1 MIEGKGS
8 VFSGRDGTG
17 EAVILPSSKHPVV
30 DDYLKYQ
37 QQEKA
42 NALKQKKPFELPS
55 DYSGING
62 LMGRV
67 FDPDIVPL
75 SQKLEGIKQQDAVL
89 KAQRMNGQISDAD
102 YIKRKQEIDHVKY
115 GELMPQLIQ
124 SVRDREFFDRNYP
137 QWRNAPEK
145 HPQETGDYLMSY
157 DQLPIGQRQKP
168 ELMKQLSE
176 VDFSSI
182 LQGGIVPEVRTVKK
196 INPDGSTTETV
207 RTEVSPV
214 ELRTSAEL
222 AAKDKTVK
230 GQALKKAFEAE
241 VPNGSE
247 EDYVKWIEKQKLAKN
262 KWTIRSAYKEG
273 FGSTLSGQNKPEVIS
288 DMPPITE
295 RHNQQLTSGESS
307 EETVPV
313 TTKGGIS
320 FSTPQS
326 VDISGVEYF
335 DPTQQKM
342 MNDIVGARKASFQ
355 NIVAYPTLSEDRGG
369 MKKGTILHDNPNN
382 KYLPQKTELYVPVV
396 KTGADEGQTVYI
408 PLHSIE
414 SQLKLS
420 PSQKK
425 LFEEKKAKLLG
436 QNQSGKQSFTKD
448 ELTKKALKAG
458 YTFDEYY
465 PLVKNKVDLK

>member
-17 EAVILPSSKHPVV
+17 EAVILPSSNHPVV

-37 QQEKA
+37 QQERV
-42 NALKQKKPFELPS
+42 NSLKQKKPFELPS
-55 DYSGING
+55 DYSGVNG

-75 SQKLEGIKQQDAVL
+75 SQKLEAIKQQDAVL
-89 KAQRMNGQISDAD
+89 KAQRMNGQISDTD
-102 YIKRKQEIDHVKY
+102 YIKGKQEIDHVKY

-145 HPQETGDYLMSY
+145 HAQETGDYLMSY

-182 LQGGIVPEVRTVKK
+182 LQGGVVPEVRTVKK

-273 FGSTLSGQNKPEVIS
+273 RAPQESSSKFSSSGNGFAEGKNRWEYSVTPKGDEIITFSHTDVSDNKPLVLVNDKGQAETATPIYFNKKKSGNPVLIAKVKNEYGEEVEKEFQYTPYNAAKIKNEFGY
-288 DMPPITE
+288 DPYEARLKIT
-295 RHNQQLTSGESS
+295 G
-307 EETVPV
+307 
-313 TTKGGIS
+313 
-320 FSTPQS
+320 S
-326 VDISGVEYF
+326 VAPKS
-335 DPTQQKM
+335 
-342 MNDIVGARKASFQ
+342 
-355 NIVAYPTLSEDRGG
+355 
-369 MKKGTILHDNPNN
+369 PNA
-382 KYLPQKTELYVPVV
+382 P
-396 KTGADEGQTVYI
+396 
-408 PLHSIE
+408 
-414 SQLKLS
+414 
-420 PSQKK
+420 
-425 LFEEKKAKLLG
+425 
-436 QNQSGKQSFTKD
+436 SGKQPYTK
-448 ELTKKALKAG
+448 EQLTKEAMDYG
-458 YTFDEYY
+458 YTFNEYY
-465 PLVKNKVDLK
+465 DLVKDKVDLK